1 VPDSPNKVFIG
12 GLPSYLNDDQVMEL
26 LKSFGELKAFNLV
39 KEQGDPD
46 RSKVRSLS
54 RACASLPSSRESC

>member
-12 GLPSYLNDDQVMEL
+12 GLPSYDQVMEL